1 MTTRSSRLGLILI
14 LSVTPL
20 FSKETKP
27 DKTVHFRTFGA
38 TAATHDLF
46 YHFKGADTKVAVIE
60 SARSI
65 FLDHEDKGP
74 ITFYRLVPKS
84 EGKFE
89 REEVASASIEGAGA
103 SPLLIFTETADSP
116 KHYQIRVVADD
127 LKAFPFP
134 FCRFINLSPIAID
147 VSYGGES
154 LHIPPQAIEMIDPR
168 LETSD
173 QPETRYTTLTKP
185 TQNGPVLLYSNNWVV
200 SPNQRTMVVISEE
213 GEGIT
218 VTRIVD
224 DKGQY
229 APLRTKSQ

>member
-1 MTTRSSRLGLILI
+1 MTTLSSRLGLILI

-20 FSKETKP
+20 FSKGTKP

-38 TAATHDLF
+38 TAAPHDLF
-46 YHFKGADTKVAVIE
+46 YNFKGADTKVAVIE
-60 SARSI
+60 SARSV
-65 FLDHEDKGP
+65 FLDHENKGP
-74 ITFYRLVPKS
+74 ITFYRLVPNP

-103 SPLLIFTETADSP
+103 SPLLIFTKTADSP
-116 KHYQIRVVADD
+116 KHYQIRVIADD

-134 FCRFINLSPIAID
+134 FCRFINLCPIAID
-147 VSYGGES
+147 VLYGGES
-154 LHIPPQAIEMIDPR
+154 LKIPPQAIEMIDPR
-168 LETSD
+168 LKTDE
-173 QPETRYTTLTKP
+173 PETRYTTLTTP

-200 SPNQRTMVVISEE
+200 RPNQRSMVVISEE
-213 GEGIT
+213 GEGVK

-229 APLRTKSQ
+229 APLTTKSQ